1 MNQTNIFD
9 DFKMVLAVKEDLK
22 IQYADKI
29 PNAMMELWNE
39 FGFGSCMGGYLKIV
53 NPEEYKEIL
62 TESYLRSENTI
73 ALFATSMGDLILLET
88 EADGDTY
95 VVMVNYRWGKTKV
108 LASNFDYFLRFLEE
122 DEFRDRALEWYPYQ
136 EAKEKNG
143 TPAYEECFGYVPLLA
158 LGGAEKVDNL
168 KKVKLKEHI
177 ILISALAGQVE

>member
-9 DFKMVLAVKEDLK
+9 DFKTVLAVEENLK

-29 PNAMMELWNE
+29 PNAMMKLWNE
-39 FGFGSCMGGYLKIV
+39 LGFGSCMDGYLKMV
-53 NPEEYKEIL
+53 NPDEYKEIL
-62 TESYLRSENTI
+62 TESCLRSENRI
-73 ALFATSMGDLILLET
+73 VLFATSMGDLILLET

-136 EAKEKNG
+136 EAKDKNG
-143 TPAYEECFGYVPLLA
+143 TPTYEQCFGYVPLLT
-158 LGGAEKVDNL
+158 LGGAEKVENL
-168 KKVKLKEHI
+168 QKVKLREYI
-177 ILISALAGQVE
+177 LLISALAGPIQ